1 MNKFSLFFLFYL
13 LPHFCCLGSERDLVF
28 VRQIIIKGN
37 ARTKDKI
44 ILREVAVKEGDSL
57 RKSTLTEVLET
68 DRRKIV
74 NTNLFITVH
83 IAVVDVS
90 DSVID
95 IEIEVKER
103 LYFLA
108 YPVFYLAD
116 RNFNEWWYER
126 KRDLRRTIY
135 GVYSRHSNLTGNN
148 DQLKLRMEFGFI
160 PNFEV
165 AYSTPYLDKEL
176 TKRISVGALYV
187 MNKTMAYRTWQDKL
201 QFFQSETKQRE
212 RLYLYSVF
220 SQRKG
225 FYQSQQLELSYT
237 QVQVGDTI
245 AGLNP
250 NYLLDAQQKQNY
262 FLASYAY
269 IFDKRDNRQYALDG
283 YSFSFSATKYGLLPT
298 DNVNL
303 FSVAAAYTQYC
314 PLGKRFY
321 ANYSIRGRAS
331 FPEKQPFLQTLGLGY
346 RNDLV
351 RGYELYVID
360 GQQYALLKTN
370 LKYNLFNRTFDLK
383 RYLKIKQFNTFPL
396 AAYLNTF
403 IDVGYVRNHFSML
416 NNSKLANKLI
426 AGTGLG
432 LDVVTFYN
440 IVGRVNYSLNGL
452 REKRVFFAVTRDF

>member
-1 MNKFSLFFLFYL
+1 MSKFSLFFLFGL
-13 LPHFCCLGSERDLVF
+13 LTHFGCLGFAQDSVY
-28 VRQIIIKGN
+28 VRQILIKGN
-37 ARTKDKI
+37 TRTKAKI
-44 ILREVAVKEGDSL
+44 IMREVAVREGDSL
-57 RKSTLTEVLET
+57 NKATLTDVLET

-74 NTNLFITVH
+74 NTNLFITVN
-83 IAVVDVS
+83 IAVAEVS
-90 DSVID
+90 STVID
-95 IEIEVKER
+95 VEIEVKER
-103 LYFLA
+103 LYFVA

-126 KRDLRRTIY
+126 RRDLSRTIF

-148 DQLKLRMEFGFI
+148 DQLKLRAEFGFV

-176 TKRISVGALYV
+176 TKRISLGALYV

-201 QFFQSETKQRE
+201 QFFQSEARQRE

-225 FYQSQQLELSYT
+225 FYQNQQLELSYT
-237 QVQVGDTI
+237 QVQIGDTI
-245 AGLNP
+245 AELNP
-250 NYLLDAQQKQNY
+250 DYFLHARQKQNY

-269 IFDKRDNRQYALDG
+269 IYDKRDNRQYALDG
-283 YSFSFSATKYGLLPT
+283 YLISFSAAKYGLLPT

-303 FSVAAAYTQYC
+303 FSLAAAYTQYL
-314 PLGKRFY
+314 PLGKKFY
-321 ANYSIRGRAS
+321 ANYSLRGRMS
-331 FPEKQPFLQTLGLGY
+331 FPQKQPFLQTLGLGY

-351 RGYELYVID
+351 QGYELYVID
-360 GQQYALLKTN
+360 GQQYGLLKTN

-396 AAYLNTF
+396 AAYLNSF
-403 IDVGYVRNHFSML
+403 IDVGYVRNRYSAL
-416 NNSKLANKLI
+416 NNSRLANKLI
-426 AGTGLG
+426 TGAGIG

-440 IVGRVNYSLNGL
+440 VVGRVNYSLNGL
-452 REKRVFFAVTRDF
+452 GERRVFFAVTRDF

>member
-1 MNKFSLFFLFYL
+1 MNKFSLFFLFCL
-13 LPHFCCLGSERDLVF
+13 LPHFCCLGSERDSVY
-28 VRQIIIKGN
+28 VRQILIKGN

-83 IAVVDVS
+83 VAVVDVS

-148 DQLKLRMEFGFI
+148 DQLKLRAEFGFV

-237 QVQVGDTI
+237 QVQISDTI
-245 AGLNP
+245 AVLNP

-283 YSFSFSATKYGLLPT
+283 YSFSFSATKYGLLPS

-303 FSVAAAYTQYC
+303 FSVAAAYTQYF

-403 IDVGYVRNHFSML
+403 IDVGYVRNHFSTI

-440 IVGRVNYSLNGL
+440 IVGRINYSLNGL